1 MTSKSLRKKLARR
14 IAIAEQ
20 IIEKN
25 ENEEAVKWAENE
37 IMSLSVKYNLGLED
51 MLDIDEMV
59 QNILKK

>member
-1 MTSKSLRKKLARR
+1 MASRSLRKKLARR
-14 IAIAEQ
+14 IAVAER
-20 IIEKN
+20 IIQKN
-25 ENEEAVKWAENE
+25 DDQVAVKLAKEE